1 MPWLQARRNRAVI
14 GGRTLAPAG
23 AMAFHARKTGAAAQP
38 LSVRRAD
45 VTDLAEAMAD
55 AEPPFFLARCAEG
68 PIRSRGVP
76 DWASDAGRRGEAA
89 ALRGAWS
96 WRDGALTAQVDR
108 YGFYSLYWYE
118 KDGDIAVSPSL
129 LKLVAEGCDP
139 APDDRALATFHRLGI
154 FIHNDTPLR
163 HVKVLPPG
171 GRLYWD
177 GRGPARITGG
187 EPAPTAQKITRDGA
201 VDGMIEHFRNAVA
214 RALEDCP
221 GPFFVP
227 LSGGRDSRHILL
239 EVLHQGR
246 RPEACV
252 TFHHNRHVLNRE
264 AMAAGALC
272 ARLDVPHVVLGHTR
286 PRLADAFRALTM
298 TGLCADEHGQMMPL
312 HDYFLDNAGLSFD
325 GIAGD
330 ILTNPDN
337 DADRYMTL
345 SLRGDWKGIA
355 TELMAGHGRVI
366 SQPGWGQ
373 GAGPIYS
380 PGRDEEIRD
389 YLAAAIEHYADAPDP
404 YQMFWMFHRTRRE
417 INFVPQAILG
427 SARHVFCP
435 YLDPDFVEF
444 CISLPYSVTKD
455 QQLHNDAIARA
466 YPHAADIPY
475 QEEFPEP
482 PVQRGSIGS
491 KLGNAL
497 DLLGIL
503 RALAPQRPL
512 RAAAEFLGPARRL
525 RRAQN
530 DVYALHALCLE
541 GLDADKARRLLRLSA
556 RLAANRPADLVSGR
570 FPRG

>member
-1 MPWLQARRNRAVI
+1 M
-14 GGRTLAPAG
+14 
-23 AMAFHARKTGAAAQP
+23 
-38 LSVRRAD
+38 
-45 VTDLAEAMAD
+45 TDLAEAMAD
-55 AEPPFFLARCAEG
+55 AEPPFFLARSSGEN
-68 PIRSRGVP
+68 IRTAGVA
-76 DWASDAGRRGEAA
+76 DWASDAGRGGEAA

-118 KDGDIAVSPSL
+118 KDGEIGVSPSL

-139 APDDRALATFHRLGI
+139 APDDRGLATFYRLGI

-177 GRGPARITGG
+177 GTGPARITGG
-187 EPAPTAQKITRDGA
+187 ERIPEAQTITRDAA
-201 VDGMIEHFRNAVA
+201 VDGMIEHFRSAVA
-214 RALEDCP
+214 RALEECD

-239 EVLHQGR
+239 EVMHQGR
-246 RPEACV
+246 RPQACV
-252 TFHHNRHVLNRE
+252 TFHHNRDVLNRE
-264 AMAAGALC
+264 AMAARAVC
-272 ARLDVPHVVLGHTR
+272 ERLGVPHVVLGHTR
-286 PRLADAFRALTM
+286 PRLADTFRALTM
-298 TGLCADEHGQMMPL
+298 TGLCADEHSQMMPL
-312 HDYFLDNAGLSFD
+312 HDFFLDNAGLSFD

-337 DADRYMTL
+337 DADRFMTL
-345 SLRGDWKGIA
+345 SLQGDWRGIA

-366 SQPGWGQ
+366 SKPDWGQ

-455 QQLHNDAIARA
+455 QLLHDDAIARA

-475 QEEFPEP
+475 QNDLPDP
-482 PVQRGSIGS
+482 PVRRGSVGT
-491 KLGNAL
+491 KLGNVV
-497 DLLGIL
+497 DLLSIL
-503 RALAPQRPL
+503 RALAPKRPL
-512 RAAAEFLGPARRL
+512 RAAARFLGPARQL
-525 RRAQN
+525 RRAQS
-530 DVYALHALCLE
+530 DVYAMHALCLE
-541 GLDADKARRLLRLSA
+541 GLDAAKARDLLRMGAKLT
-556 RLAANRPADLVSGR
+556 ANRPAELVSDR
-570 FPRG
+570 FPEG